1 MTIIIDPQTAGIAGN
16 MIIGALI
23 DLGADSKKTKDIM
36 EKTANEF
43 GEVEVS
49 FEKIN
54 KNGISS
60 TYCNVNIINKGEVQH
75 FNEFIEKIKSLDID
89 ENIKNTSIDIFTRI
103 AIGEAKVHGT
113 DLENV
118 HFHEVGQS
126 DAVAD
131 VIGAVSAYYSLKLDE
146 KKIIGLPIAVGG
158 GRVETEHGTLPVPA
172 PAVVEILKEG
182 TFVGGPVNTE
192 LATPTGCAIY
202 MELVDEIK
210 EFAPQINPIKVGYG
224 AGKKDLDYPN
234 VLRIIQS
241 ENTSLNDEINV
252 IETNIDHL
260 TGEELGYLFDLLLDN
275 GARDVSLIPV
285 IMKKNRPGHI
295 LKVISTKELT
305 NKLVDI
311 IFKEVGT
318 LGIRIAPNLHRGLAK
333 REFIKKEVE
342 IKGETFEV
350 TYKIGYVNREVISSR
365 IEFEDAKKIAN
376 KTGIPLKNIINQI
389 GELNE

>member
-23 DLGADSKKTKDIM
+23 DLGADSKKTKEIM

-43 GEVEVS
+43 GKVEVS

-54 KNGISS
+54 KKGISA
-60 TYCNVNIINKGEVQH
+60 TYCNVDIIDKGEVRH

-89 ENIKNTSIDIFTRI
+89 ENIKKTSIDIFTRI
-103 AIGEAKVHGT
+103 SIGEAKVHGT
-113 DLENV
+113 TLENV

-131 VIGAVSAYYSLKLDE
+131 VIGAVSAYYSLRLNE
-146 KKIIGLPIAVGG
+146 EKIIGLPIAVGG

-172 PAVVEILKEG
+172 PAVVEILKKG
-182 TFVGGPVNTE
+182 KFVGGPVNTE
-192 LATPTGCAIY
+192 IATPTGCAIY

-210 EFAPQINPIKVGYG
+210 DFIPQMTPIKTGYG

-241 ENTSLNDEINV
+241 ENALHQDEIDV

-260 TGEELGYLFDLLLDN
+260 TGEELGYLFNLLLDE
-275 GARDVSLIPV
+275 GARDVSIVPI
-285 IMKKNRPGHI
+285 IMKKNRPGYI
-295 LKVISTKELT
+295 LKVISRKEST

-350 TYKIGYVNREVISSR
+350 TYKMGHVNGEIISSR

-389 GELNE
+389 GELND

>member
-23 DLGADSKKTKDIM
+23 DLGADSNKIKDIM

-54 KNGISS
+54 KKGISS
-60 TYCNVNIINKGEVQH
+60 TYCNVNIIKKGEVQH
-75 FNEFIEKIKSLDID
+75 FKEFIEKIKSLDID
-89 ENIKNTSIDIFTRI
+89 KDIKNTSINIFTRI
-103 AIGEAKVHGT
+103 AIGESKVHGT
-113 DLENV
+113 TLEKV

-131 VIGAVSAYYSLKLDE
+131 VIGAVSAYYSLKLDSE
-146 KKIIGLPIAVGG
+146 KIIGLPIAVGG
-158 GRVETEHGTLPVPA
+158 GRVETEHGTLPAPA

-182 TFVGGPVNTE
+182 RFVGGPVNTE

-210 EFAPQINPIKVGYG
+210 EFIPQITPRKVGYG
-224 AGKKDLDYPN
+224 AGKKELDYPN

-241 ENTSLNDEINV
+241 KNTLLNDEIDI

-260 TGEELGYLFDLLLDN
+260 TGEELGYLFDLLLEK
-275 GARDVSLIPV
+275 GARDVSIIPI

-295 LKVISTKELT
+295 LKVISTKKLT

-318 LGIRIAPNLHRGLAK
+318 LGIRITPNIHRGLAK
-333 REFIKKEVE
+333 IEFIKKEVE
-342 IKGETFEV
+342 IKGEIFEV
-350 TYKIGYVNREVISSR
+350 TYKIGYVNGEVNSSR
-365 IEFEDAKKIAN
+365 IEFEDAKEIAN

>member
-23 DLGADSKKTKDIM
+23 DLGADSKKTKEIM

-43 GEVEVS
+43 GKVEVS

-54 KNGISS
+54 KKGISA
-60 TYCNVNIINKGEVQH
+60 TYCNVDIIDKGEVRH

-89 ENIKNTSIDIFTRI
+89 ENIKKTSIDIFTRI

-113 DLENV
+113 TLENV

-131 VIGAVSAYYSLKLDE
+131 VIGAVSAYYSLRLNE
-146 KKIIGLPIAVGG
+146 EKIIGLPIAVGG
-158 GRVETEHGTLPVPA
+158 GRVETEHGTLPVPT
-172 PAVVEILKEG
+172 PAVVEILKKG
-182 TFVGGPVNTE
+182 KFVGGPVNTE
-192 LATPTGCAIY
+192 IATPTGCAIY

-210 EFAPQINPIKVGYG
+210 DFIPQMTPIKTGYG
-224 AGKKDLDYPN
+224 AGKKDRDYPN

-241 ENTSLNDEINV
+241 ENALHQDEIDV

-260 TGEELGYLFDLLLDN
+260 TGEELGYLFNLLLDE
-275 GARDVSLIPV
+275 GARDVSIVPI
-285 IMKKNRPGHI
+285 IMKKNRPGYI
-295 LKVISTKELT
+295 LKVISRKEST

-350 TYKIGYVNREVISSR
+350 TYKIGHVNGEIISSR

-389 GELNE
+389 GELND

>member
-23 DLGADSKKTKDIM
+23 DLGADSQKTKAIM

-54 KNGISS
+54 KKGISS
-60 TYCNVNIINKGEVQH
+60 TYCNVDIIDKGEVLH
-75 FNEFIEKIKSLDID
+75 FNEFIDKIKSLDID
-89 ENIKNTSIDIFTRI
+89 EKVKETSIDIFTRI

-113 DLENV
+113 TLEKV

-131 VIGAVSAYYSLKLDE
+131 VIGAVSAYYSLELDE
-146 KKIIGLPIAVGG
+146 DKIIGLPIAVGG
-158 GRVETEHGTLPVPA
+158 GRVETAHGTLPVPA
-172 PAVVEILKEG
+172 PAVVEILKDG
-182 TFVGGPVNTE
+182 KFVGGPVNTE

-202 MELVDEIK
+202 MELVDEIRDFIPELTPVK
-210 EFAPQINPIKVGYG
+210 TGYG

-241 ENTSLNDEINV
+241 EDTAQNDEIDV

-260 TGEELGYLFDLLLDN
+260 TGEELGYLFDLLLDE
-275 GARDVSLIPV
+275 GARDVSLIPI

-295 LKVISTKELT
+295 LKVISTKEMT
-305 NKLVDI
+305 DKLVDI

-318 LGIRIAPNLHRGLAK
+318 LGIRIMPNLHRGLAK
-333 REFIKKEVE
+333 REFVKKEVG
-342 IKGETFEV
+342 INGKTFEA
-350 TYKIGYVNREVISSR
+350 TYKIGYVNGEVISSR
-365 IEFEDAKKIAN
+365 IEFEDAKKIASE
-376 KTGIPLKNIINQI
+376 TGIPLKDIINQI
-389 GELNE
+389 GDLNE

>member
-23 DLGADSKKTKDIM
+23 DLGADSKKTKEIM

-43 GEVEVS
+43 GKVEVS

-54 KNGISS
+54 KKGISA
-60 TYCNVNIINKGEVQH
+60 TYCNVDIIDKGEVRH

-89 ENIKNTSIDIFTRI
+89 ENIKKTSIDIFTRI

-113 DLENV
+113 TLENV

-131 VIGAVSAYYSLKLDE
+131 VIGAVSAYYSLRLNE
-146 KKIIGLPIAVGG
+146 EKIIGLPIAVGG

-172 PAVVEILKEG
+172 PAVVEILKKG
-182 TFVGGPVNTE
+182 KFVGGPVNTE
-192 LATPTGCAIY
+192 IATPTGCAIY

-210 EFAPQINPIKVGYG
+210 DFIPQMTPIKTGYG

-241 ENTSLNDEINV
+241 ENPLHQDEIDV

-260 TGEELGYLFDLLLDN
+260 TGEELGYLFNLLLDE
-275 GARDVSLIPV
+275 GARDVSIVPI
-285 IMKKNRPGHI
+285 IMKKNRPGYI
-295 LKVISTKELT
+295 LKVISRKEST

-350 TYKIGYVNREVISSR
+350 TYKIGHVNGEIISSR

-389 GELNE
+389 GELND

>member
-23 DLGADSKKTKDIM
+23 DLGADSKKTKEIM

-43 GEVEVS
+43 GKVEVS

-54 KNGISS
+54 KKGISA
-60 TYCNVNIINKGEVQH
+60 TYCNVDIIDKGEVRH

-89 ENIKNTSIDIFTRI
+89 ENIKKTSIDIFTRI

-113 DLENV
+113 TLENV

-131 VIGAVSAYYSLKLDE
+131 VIGAVSAYYSLRLNE
-146 KKIIGLPIAVGG
+146 EKIIGLPIAVGG

-172 PAVVEILKEG
+172 PAVVEILKKG
-182 TFVGGPVNTE
+182 KCVGGPVNTE
-192 LATPTGCAIY
+192 IATPTGCAIY

-210 EFAPQINPIKVGYG
+210 DFIPQMTPIKTGYG

-241 ENTSLNDEINV
+241 ENALHQDEIDV
-252 IETNIDHL
+252 METNIDHL
-260 TGEELGYLFDLLLDN
+260 TGEELGYLFNLLLDE
-275 GARDVSLIPV
+275 GARDVSIVPI
-285 IMKKNRPGHI
+285 IMKKNRPGYI
-295 LKVISTKELT
+295 LKVISRKEST

-350 TYKIGYVNREVISSR
+350 TYKMGHVNGEIISSR

-389 GELNE
+389 GELND